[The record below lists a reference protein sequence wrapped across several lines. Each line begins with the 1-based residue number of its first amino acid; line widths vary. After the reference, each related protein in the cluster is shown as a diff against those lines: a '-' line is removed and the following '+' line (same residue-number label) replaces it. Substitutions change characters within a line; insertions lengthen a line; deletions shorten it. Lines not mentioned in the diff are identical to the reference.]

1 MTARIPHNP
10 MMILSAGTKVVLRG
24 GLAARDSAAAQP
36 AGAVGVIIKSPVDQR
51 HSYRVRF
58 PDGSEAPLRRT
69 EFVLLK
75 EVQAEAAGL
84 RAGTAGA
91 RGGDTADTAVARG
104 GTADTARTGGDTA
117 DTAVTRGDALADFDL
132 YGCVIYRC
140 VVGSRAYGLAS
151 EESDTDRR
159 GIYLPPAEMQWSLYG
174 VPEQLENPATEEAYW
189 ELQKFLVLA
198 LKANPNVL
206 ECLYTPVVEH
216 ATALAEELRAMR
228 GAFLS
233 KLVYQTYNGYV
244 LSQFKKLDTGR
255 ARHGKIKWKH
265 AMHLIRLLLAGIT
278 ALREGQ
284 VPVSVGE
291 HRAQLLAIRDGQ
303 MAWDE
308 LNRWR
313 LALHHEFDA
322 AYAGTKLPERPDYER
337 ANGLLIDARRSAA
350 SGLALPR
357 RSGSVR

>member
-24 GLAARDSAAAQP
+24 ALAPRDSAAAQP
-36 AGAVGVIIKSPVDQR
+36 AGAVGVIIKSPADQR

-58 PDGSEAPLRRT
+58 VDGSEAPLRRT

-84 RAGTAGA
+84 TGGTPVPQAG
-91 RGGDTADTAVARG
+91 RTADTAVAPGGTVDTARAHG
-104 GTADTARTGGDTA
+104 GTAETALPHD
-117 DTAVTRGDALADFDL
+117 VLADFDL

-140 VVGSRAYGLAS
+140 IVGSRAYGLAS
-151 EESDTDRR
+151 DESDTDRR

-216 ATALAEELRAMR
+216 ATPLAEELRAMR

-244 LSQFKKLDTGR
+244 LSQFKKLDTSL

-278 ALREGQ
+278 ALREGH
-284 VPVSVGE
+284 VPVSVE
-291 HRAQLLAIRDGQ
+291 ERREQLLAIRDGQ
-303 MAWDE
+303 MPWGE

-337 ANGLLIDARRSAA
+337 ANALLTKARRSVV
-350 SGLALPR
+350 GN
-357 RSGSVR
+357 G